1 MKNSVEVK
9 NDKVEV
15 SVDLEVKSR
24 GQAMDD
30 GDILYFSGVPCPNG
44 HNGLRYVRDNMC
56 KICSQEKRAAYKLK
70 RKEKLVEENKKDA
83 EEVRKIQRNALLE
96 VIK

>member
-1 MKNSVEVK
+1 MKNNLEVK

-24 GQAMDD
+24 GRAMDD

-56 KICSQEKRAAYKLK
+56 KICSQEKRIAYKLK
-70 RKEKLVEENKKDA
+70 RRENKKEADKKDA
-83 EEVRKIQRNALLE
+83 EEVRKIQRDALLE

>member
-1 MKNSVEVK
+1 MKNSVKVK

-15 SVDLEVKSR
+15 VDLEVKTR

-30 GDILYFSGVPCPNG
+30 GDILYFSGTPCQNG

-56 KICSQEKRAAYKLK
+56 KICSQEKTAAYKLK
-70 RKEKLVEENKKDA
+70 RKEKLVEENKKEA
-83 EEVRKIQRNALLE
+83 ELIRKIQRDALLA